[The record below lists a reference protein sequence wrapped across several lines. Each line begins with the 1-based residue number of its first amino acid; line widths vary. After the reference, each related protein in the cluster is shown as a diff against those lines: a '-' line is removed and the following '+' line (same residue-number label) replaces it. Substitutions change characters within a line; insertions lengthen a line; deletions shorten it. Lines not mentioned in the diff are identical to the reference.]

1 MFRPALA
8 ATVALLCPFSALFAQ
23 QPADPPTFEQQVR
36 PLLKTYC
43 FSCHGE
49 GDELSGGLD
58 LRLRRLIVAGGESGP
73 AVKPGERD
81 KSLLYQRIA
90 KGKMPPGERKRLTP
104 QEVELIGRWIAT
116 GAKASDP
123 EPEKP

>member
-1 MFRPALA
+1 MSRPGWALFSL
-8 ATVALLCPFSALFAQ
+8 LLCPFSGLFAQ

-49 GDELSGGLD
+49 GDELAGGLD
-58 LRLRRLIVAGGESGP
+58 LRLRRLMVAGGDSGP
-73 AVKPGERD
+73 AIKPGERD

-90 KGKMPPGERKRLTP
+90 KAKMPPGERKKLTP
-104 QEVELIGRWIAT
+104 QEVDLIGRWIAT
-116 GAKASDP
+116 GAKTAAP
-123 EPEKP
+123 EPESR